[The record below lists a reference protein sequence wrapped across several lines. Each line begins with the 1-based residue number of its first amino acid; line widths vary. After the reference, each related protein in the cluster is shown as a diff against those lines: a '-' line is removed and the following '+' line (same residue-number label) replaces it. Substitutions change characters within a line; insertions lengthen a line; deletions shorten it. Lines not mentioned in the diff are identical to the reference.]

1 MRVVTHRYF
10 IDRDESGINAFFRL
24 SFSDNAIEGES
35 WVWNHW
41 EPSATA
47 HEVLYDQLYAK
58 EIPESEA
65 LTIASELAFR
75 PDKTNER

>member
-1 MRVVTHRYF
+1 MSIVTRRYF
-10 IDRDESGINAFFRL
+10 IDRDETGINAFFRL
-24 SFSDNAIEGES
+24 SCSDDAIEGES

-58 EIPESEA
+58 EIPENEA
-65 LTIASELAFR
+65 LTIADELARR
-75 PDKTNER
+75 PAKPSDR